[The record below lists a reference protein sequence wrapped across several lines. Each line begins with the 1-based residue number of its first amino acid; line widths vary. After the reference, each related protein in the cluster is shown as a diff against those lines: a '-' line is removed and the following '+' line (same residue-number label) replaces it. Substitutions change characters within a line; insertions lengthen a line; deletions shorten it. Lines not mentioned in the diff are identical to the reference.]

1 MPCLLPF
8 REGEIGTSS
17 EGLEPLVKTIGIIAN
32 TRKRR
37 SAEIVQRIVTT
48 ADRFG
53 MKVSIV
59 GGDTA
64 EFGVDAPSIDVA
76 ELSDRCDVVIACGGD
91 GTILNAAR
99 LVAKNPKPILGVN
112 LGALGFLAE
121 LSPDDV
127 ELGVEEIATDQYTVD
142 RRMTLEAEVVGTNT
156 RVTALND
163 ILITKSN
170 QSRIIS
176 LEMSERD
183 RWVNTYVADGII
195 IATPTG
201 STGYALAAG
210 GPIVEPSVSCIVAAP
225 ICPHSL
231 TVRPMIFADSVEFDI
246 RVTGAPE
253 STIELSGD
261 AQDFRPIESGQTVR
275 IRRNKND
282 ALLVHLRSSVSYYDI
297 LRQKLH
303 WGMDK
308 SI

>member
-1 MPCLLPF
+1 M
-8 REGEIGTSS
+8 
-17 EGLEPLVKTIGIIAN
+17 IGIIAN
-32 TRKRR
+32 PRKRR
-37 SAEIVQRIVTT
+37 SAEIVKRIVETS
-48 ADRFG
+48 ARFNMQVG
-53 MKVSIV
+53 VV
-59 GGDTA
+59 GGDQS
-64 EFGVDAPSIDVA
+64 EFGVEAPMIGVED
-76 ELSDRCDVVIACGGD
+76 LSSRCDVVIACGGD

-99 LVAKNPKPILGVN
+99 LVAANPRPILGVN
-112 LGALGFLAE
+112 LGMLGFLAE

-127 ELGVEEIATDQYTVD
+127 ELGVEEIATGRYTID
-142 RRMTLEAEVVGTNT
+142 RRMTLEAEVVGTDT

-176 LEMSERD
+176 LEMSERG

-261 AQDFRPIESGQTVR
+261 AQDFRPIESGQTIR
-275 IRRNKND
+275 IRRNAND
-282 ALLVHLRSSVSYYDI
+282 ALLLHLRSSASYFDI

>member
-1 MPCLLPF
+1 M
-8 REGEIGTSS
+8 
-17 EGLEPLVKTIGIIAN
+17 KMIGIVAN
-32 TRKRR
+32 PRKRR
-37 SAEIVQRIVTT
+37 SAEIVQRIVETST
-48 ADRFG
+48 RFDI
-53 MKVSIV
+53 KVAVV
-59 GGDTA
+59 GGDQA
-64 EFGVDAPSIDVA
+64 EFKADAPSIDVA
-76 ELSDRCDVVIACGGD
+76 ELASRCDVVIACGGD
-91 GTILNAAR
+91 GTILHAAR
-99 LVAKNPKPILGVN
+99 LVAENPKPILGVN
-112 LGALGFLAE
+112 LGMLGFLAE

-127 ELGVEEIATDQYTVD
+127 ELGVEEIANGQYTID
-142 RRMTLEAEVVGTNT
+142 RRMTLEAEVVGTGM

-163 ILITKSN
+163 VLITKSS

-176 LEMSERD
+176 LEMSERG

-246 RVTGAPE
+246 RVAGAPE

-261 AQDFRPIESGQTVR
+261 AQAFRPIESGQTVR
-275 IRRNKND
+275 IRRSAND
-282 ALLVHLRSSVSYYDI
+282 ALLLHLRSSASYYDI